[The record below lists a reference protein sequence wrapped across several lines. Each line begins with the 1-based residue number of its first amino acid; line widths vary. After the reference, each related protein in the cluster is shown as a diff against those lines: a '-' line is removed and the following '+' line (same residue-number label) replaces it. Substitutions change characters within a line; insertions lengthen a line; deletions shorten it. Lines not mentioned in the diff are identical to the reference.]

1 MNTPATKTPQ
11 EILVVVTTLPLTLD
25 WGETPEQ
32 STATV
37 TLDVKLREYLLRL
50 GFSNSQL
57 LSIVVSLLTQ
67 GKIRVEFRN
76 NVERITL
83 KNVNDR
89 MQRPQAVTLFDNFIQ
104 ALSSEN
110 KDAAAGTTSTQ
121 RIIVQQPKPPQYQY
135 TPTPKR

>member
-1 MNTPATKTPQ
+1 MNTPASRTPQ

-25 WGETPEQ
+25 WGETPEN
-32 STATV
+32 STV
-37 TLDVKLREYLLRL
+37 TVGLDVKLREYLLRL

-89 MQRPQAVTLFDNFIQ
+89 MQRPQAVELFDNFIH
-104 ALSSEN
+104 ALDSES
-110 KDAAAGTTSTQ
+110 KDAPSNNSTQ
-121 RIIVQQPKPPQYQY
+121 RIVVQQPKPPQYQF

>member
-11 EILVVVTTLPLTLD
+11 EILIVVTTLPLTLD

-32 STATV
+32 STVTV
-37 TLDVKLREYLLRL
+37 SLDVKLREYLLRL

-67 GKIRVEFRN
+67 GKIRVEFRT

-89 MQRPQAVTLFDNFIQ
+89 MQRPQAVTLFDNFIHDI
-104 ALSSEN
+104 SSESA
-110 KDAAAGTTSTQ
+110 DSMGASSTQ
-121 RIIVQQPKPPQYQY
+121 RIIVQQPKPAAYQAA
-135 TPTPKR
+135 PAPKR

>member
-25 WGETPEQ
+25 WGETPENN
-32 STATV
+32 TATV
-37 TLDVKLREYLLRL
+37 TLDVKLREYLLRI

-83 KNVNDR
+83 KNTNDR
-89 MQRPQAVTLFDNFIQ
+89 MQRPQAVSLFDNFIQ
-104 ALSSEN
+104 VLSNEA
-110 KDAAAGTTSTQ
+110 KDAPVNNSTQ
-121 RIIVQQPKPPQYQY
+121 RIVVQQPKAPQYQY
-135 TPTPKR
+135 TPQKR

>member
-1 MNTPATKTPQ
+1 MNTVNKTPQ
-11 EILVVVTTLPLTLD
+11 EIIVVVTTLPLTLD
-25 WGETPEQ
+25 WGETPEN

-57 LSIVVSLLTQ
+57 LSIVVSVLTQ

-83 KNVNDR
+83 KNMNDR
-89 MQRPQAVTLFDNFIQ
+89 MQRPQAVELFDNFIH
-104 ALSSEN
+104 ALTNGDRDSNS
-110 KDAAAGTTSTQ
+110 AHTTQ

-135 TPTPKR
+135 VPSPPKR

>member
-89 MQRPQAVTLFDNFIQ
+89 MQRPQAVALFDSFTHE
-104 ALSSEN
+104 LESES
-110 KDAAAGTTSTQ
+110 KDAPGTSSTQ
-121 RIIVQQPKPPQYQY
+121 RIVVQQPKPPQYQY